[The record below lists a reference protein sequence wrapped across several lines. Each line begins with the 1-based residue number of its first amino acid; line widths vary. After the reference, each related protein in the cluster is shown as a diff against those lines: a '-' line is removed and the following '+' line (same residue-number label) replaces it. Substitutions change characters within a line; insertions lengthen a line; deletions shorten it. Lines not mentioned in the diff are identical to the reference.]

1 MGSHTHCICA
11 ATGLCPGLLELFLAQ
26 DSVPDEDREGARQL
40 LIQFSH
46 TVLAAQRELGLLR
59 GDPRGRLD
67 ELDGSTGGGGS
78 GSGTGSG
85 SLAPRWEA
93 GRIMSRVPGVAPKC
107 LSPGPGETVLRQ
119 APALSSCTLRPAQGW
134 MVTA

>member
-67 ELDGSTGGGGS
+67 ELDGSTGWGAVVVEQDQD
-78 GSGTGSG
+78 
-85 SLAPRWEA
+85 LWRLA
-93 GRIMSRVPGVAPKC
+93 GRQEG
-107 LSPGPGETVLRQ
+107 
-119 APALSSCTLRPAQGW
+119 
-134 MVTA
+134 